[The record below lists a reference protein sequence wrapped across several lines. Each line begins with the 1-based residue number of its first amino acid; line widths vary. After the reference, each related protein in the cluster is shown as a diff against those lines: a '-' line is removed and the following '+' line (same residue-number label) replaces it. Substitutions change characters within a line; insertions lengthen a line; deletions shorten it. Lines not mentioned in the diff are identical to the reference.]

1 MKLTTAMTVLGIS
14 GCMLLGGAGMAAAT
28 GDDLELT
35 GCEALAGGKT
45 VPGWLRYMTVTL
57 DDGQSQTWTNPDA
70 PYFDDESFDI
80 FFSFPTVAVG
90 DHTYVVTDSNGQL
103 VSSFDHEVYVP
114 PCPVPT
120 TEAPVTTP
128 APAPTTATAAPTT
141 VTTIA
146 GAAVIETTTTAV
158 APVET
163 SALALGPTLPTTVP
177 ATAAPGVEPS
187 VLSAGATLPATGPN
201 DPTRNLAPIGVGFL
215 TIGGLALWAVRRE
228 GRGLSPAAR
237 KALGSS

>member
-14 GCMLLGGAGMAAAT
+14 GMVLLGGAGIAAAT
-28 GDDLELT
+28 GDDLELS
-35 GCEALAGGKT
+35 GCDSLAGGKT

-57 DDGQSQTWTNPDA
+57 DDGQTQTWTNPDA
-70 PYFDDESFDI
+70 PNYDDDSFDI
-80 FFSFPTVAVG
+80 SFSFPTVAAG
-90 DHTYVVTDSNGQL
+90 DHTYVVTDSNGEL
-103 VSSFDHEVYVP
+103 VSTFDHEVYVP
-114 PCPVPT
+114 PCPVPS

-141 VTTIA
+141 VTTIG
-146 GAAVIETTTTAV
+146 GAAVIETTTTA
-158 APVET
+158 APPVET
-163 SALALGPTLPTTVP
+163 SALALGPTVAT
-177 ATAAPGVEPS
+177 TAAPGVEPS
-187 VLSAGATLPATGPN
+187 VLSAGATLPATGTN

-237 KALGSS
+237 KALGSC